1 MWPHR
6 WQPIKLPCPWD
17 SPGKSTGVGCPF
29 LLPCMKVKSEN
40 EVAQSCLTLF
50 NPMDCSPPA
59 PLTLE
64 FSRQE
69 SWSGLPF
76 PSARDLPD
84 QGIKPESPALQAD
97 SLPSKPQG
105 KSKIINWETII
116 FYSEKW
122 KFLDMLEIPLLIFPD
137 DEPDCEINNC
147 YRDWNWKLC
156 RWCLGLTSS
165 RGINSFRE
173 LPSAG
178 EIRVAGSIPRLGR
191 SSREGNGNPL
201 QFSCLGNPT
210 EGPSPCGHKDLDTT

>member
-1 MWPHR
+1 
-6 WQPIKLPCPWD
+6 
-17 SPGKSTGVGCPF
+17 
-29 LLPCMKVKSEN
+29 MKVKSEN

-116 FYSEKW
+116 FYSEK
-122 KFLDMLEIPLLIFPD
+122 
-137 DEPDCEINNC
+137 
-147 YRDWNWKLC
+147 
-156 RWCLGLTSS
+156 
-165 RGINSFRE
+165 
-173 LPSAG
+173 
-178 EIRVAGSIPRLGR
+178 
-191 SSREGNGNPL
+191 
-201 QFSCLGNPT
+201 
-210 EGPSPCGHKDLDTT
+210 